1 MLLVCRPSR
10 VKEIAIYQ
18 WMEKLLDEYKT
29 VDDDRTCPRSSKEFA
44 RCLSLKRELLSL
56 QRDFLSF
63 WHFAL
68 KVRGSCDDSL
78 QRTWD
83 INVAGFA
90 GKSALNAWVFPW
102 TNCQSSLFF
111 FLLSCSRRPY
121 LSLSWLFSWWMTPSV
136 SSNLVLNATILVQ
149 QPLSLFF
156 SPQIDR
162 SCHEMTLS
170 CNKMI
175 WYNDSW
181 MNHSTF
187 PSFILITNML
197 PSIDTNNTSLPAH
210 SGHSGLDNILLHHC
224 ISGHLILKTP
234 WTTTLSYNRL
244 LELHQSSLSWCRY
257 FHSV

>member
-1 MLLVCRPSR
+1 MHESFHELIVNLLFSSFCSPVLVVLIFRFPDSFPD
-10 VKEIAIYQ
+10 E
-18 WMEKLLDEYKT
+18 WLLLFH
-29 VDDDRTCPRSSKEFA
+29 RTCS
-44 RCLSLKRELLSL
+44 
-56 QRDFLSF
+56 
-63 WHFAL
+63 
-68 KVRGSCDDSL
+68 
-78 QRTWD
+78 
-83 INVAGFA
+83 
-90 GKSALNAWVFPW
+90 
-102 TNCQSSLFF
+102 
-111 FLLSCSRRPY
+111 
-121 LSLSWLFSWWMTPSV
+121 
-136 SSNLVLNATILVQ
+136 VLNATILVQ

-187 PSFILITNML
+187 PPFILITNML